1 MPKICFLQ
9 TLKIDVPTSL
19 GNMYF
24 KLLENKTVYLK
35 VIRRQVLEMN
45 TSNSKCSRVLLSLS
59 VLPNVSLKS
68 PLLIK
73 TKNAA

>member
-9 TLKIDVPTSL
+9 TLKIDVLTSL

-24 KLLENKTVYLK
+24 KLLENKTEYLK
-35 VIRRQVLEMN
+35 VIRVQVLEMKPLMA
-45 TSNSKCSRVLLSLS
+45 SAFVLLLGIS
-59 VLPNVSLKS
+59 VLPNISLKS

-73 TKNAA
+73 TKNVA

>member
-9 TLKIDVPTSL
+9 TLKIDVLTSL

-35 VIRRQVLEMN
+35 VIRRQVLKMK
-45 TSNSKCSRVLLSLS
+45 TSNSVLLLSLS

-73 TKNAA
+73 TKNVA